1 MRENMRRGYYVQA
14 LELMTQRER
23 LNNETNGQRRQQAL
37 SRALSRFD
45 ATGDPNALVPF
56 YNRFVSGTDEIT
68 GITRQQ
74 QTSDGAPMFVVH
86 GIDHET
92 EQSFANPVSG
102 HKLKQLVYAAADPAL
117 QQSLFVKQAESLI
130 KREEEQTKQQAMGEK
145 ERQLFDHKTPVEH
158 RNKLAEIHARGEQ
171 TRLSQNNQHNNTQ
184 SRAAAPA
191 EIRTAEWLVANG
203 VASDH
208 DSAWKMVRSL
218 KTQTR
223 EQFIQNTARE
233 LFKEGQNSLTGDA
246 LTYEDA
252 ASQAA
257 QLYDAIHQA
266 GGVPDT
272 DYDDQENAYSTKD
285 ARLVQNWMQQSQ
297 SDEPSE
303 PQPPEYLNIE
313 ASPASGF
320 VEPAM
325 DDEQTRLKALL
336 EQRNAQTLPPVR

>member
-23 LNNETNGQRRQQAL
+23 LNNEANGQRRQQAL

-45 ATGDPNALVPF
+45 ATGDPNTLVPF

-74 QTSDGAPMFVVH
+74 QTADGAPMFVVH
-86 GIDHET
+86 GLDHET
-92 EQSFANPVSG
+92 GQSFANPVSEQ
-102 HKLKQLVYAAADPAL
+102 KLKQLVQAGADPAL

-130 KREEEQTKQQAMGEK
+130 KREEESHKQQAMGDREL
-145 ERQLFDHKTPVEH
+145 RQI
-158 RNKLAEIHARGEQ
+158 RARGEQ
-171 TRLSQNNQHNNTQ
+171 TRLSQNNLHRNTQ

-191 EIRTAEWLVANG
+191 EIRTAEWLIANG
-203 VASDH
+203 VVSDH
-208 DSAWKMVRSL
+208 DAAWKMVRSL

-233 LFKEGQNSLTGDA
+233 LFKERQNMPPGQTV
-246 LTYEDA
+246 TYEDA
-252 ASQAA
+252 AKQAA
-257 QLYDAIHQA
+257 QLYDAIQQA
-266 GGVPDT
+266 SGAPSEK
-272 DYDDQENAYSTKD
+272 DDDHENAYSPED
-285 ARLVQNWMQQSQ
+285 ARMVQNWMRQSQ
-297 SDEPSE
+297 PDDPSE

-313 ASPASGF
+313 DSPASGF